1 MKKIYKKKPGGINVE
16 NEILVKNLVISEIEE
31 FIIPV
36 QTRMG
41 CYGKGTFKGIKA
53 LKWSLE

>member
-31 FIIPV
+31 FIIPI

-53 LKWSLE
+53 LK